1 MCIGFVIR
9 TTVGWASHAFL
20 VVQQC
25 RNLRGCWQCFAF
37 PSPLSA
43 SICGAGKLQSVDAK
57 AIILIALI
65 ADAGDEGE
73 QWLRFYDSTGFD
85 LSEMVSETHLFLGLI
100 YRFRI
105 SQFGVA
111 SLLLRVG
118 LWLAFGWLAQR
129 CLWAF
134 RGRDLSTRRASARRA
149 LGSLC
154 AMLS

>member
-1 MCIGFVIR
+1 M
-9 TTVGWASHAFL
+9 HL
-20 VVQQC
+20 
-25 RNLRGCWQCFAF
+25 GCAAVSKSARLLAVLCFPPF
-37 PSPLSA
+37 SA
-43 SICGAGKLQSVDAK
+43 AICGAGRLQSLDAK

-100 YRFRI
+100 YRFRRL
-105 SQFGVA
+105 QFGVA

-118 LWLAFGWLAQR
+118 ICSAFGWLVQK

-134 RGRDLSTRRASARRA
+134 RGRDLGTRRASARRA
-149 LGSLC
+149 LGSSR